1 MNQNSPPP
9 PTRMEPKHW
18 TVQRQSVR
26 SRSDQNW
33 PAGIIEKNTRPK
45 PYCLSFPEQKVP
57 KAPLGPAEMLLRVDG
72 DSGRQSIQN
81 SRHRQSHIHT
91 GNRYTK
97 GAAF

>member
-1 MNQNSPPP
+1 
-9 PTRMEPKHW
+9 MEPKHW

-57 KAPLGPAEMLLRVDG
+57 KAPLAQQKCSSGWMVILEDKASRILGIANPTFTLGTDTQRVLHFKKRMG
-72 DSGRQSIQN
+72 FF
-81 SRHRQSHIHT
+81 
-91 GNRYTK
+91 YTT
-97 GAAF
+97 F